1 MKKLRIEPRYIVDDS
16 GKKKEVILSIKTFEQ
31 ILEQLDDIS
40 LIKEA
45 QKAFAEDELVDFREA
60 NKRILKK

>member
-1 MKKLRIEPRYIVDDS
+1 
-16 GKKKEVILSIKTFEQ
+16 
-31 ILEQLDDIS
+31 LDDIS

-60 NKRILKK
+60 DKRLLQT

>member
-1 MKKLRIEPRYIVDDS
+1 
-16 GKKKEVILSIKTFEQ
+16 
-31 ILEQLDDIS
+31 LDDIS

-45 QKAFAEDELVDFREA
+45 QKAFKEDELVDFREA